1 MKSITIDQN
10 TAFITLTHDAKI
22 DDIALQIALKTDCFY
37 IGCLG
42 SKKTHEKRIDRL
54 LNMGF
59 NRNIINRI
67 HAPIGLD
74 IGSKK
79 PNEIAL
85 SIIAEI
91 IKVKNIKSV

>member
-1 MKSITIDQN
+1 
-10 TAFITLTHDAKI
+10 
-22 DDIALQIALKTDCFY
+22 
-37 IGCLG
+37 
-42 SKKTHEKRIDRL
+42 
-54 LNMGF
+54 MGF
-59 NRNIINRI
+59 SKNIINRI

-91 IKVKNIKSV
+91 IKVKNIKSE